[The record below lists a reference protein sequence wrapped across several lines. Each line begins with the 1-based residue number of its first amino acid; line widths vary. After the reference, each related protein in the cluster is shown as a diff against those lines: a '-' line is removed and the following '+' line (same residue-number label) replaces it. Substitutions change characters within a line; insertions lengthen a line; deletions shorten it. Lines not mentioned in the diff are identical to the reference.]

1 MKVKFIVNVL
11 IIVLLTVFAYN
22 IVLADNETKIETSV
36 NIDDSKNITIT
47 LKARDIELF
56 ESILDYD
63 SDVIEYEGIESK
75 NNWEIKQDEN
85 KLNISIISN
94 NTNNNEEKDIA
105 VLRFKP
111 INIENIDET
120 SISFTNIK
128 VVKQND
134 EIENLDDLNIVAVLN
149 EEDDSN
155 EEDSEAS
162 EDSNIPDG
170 TEENEEEIN
179 QELEGDMKE
188 ELQEDVNDNEEVNED
203 GQNEEYE
210 EDKEEKEDVDES
222 DDIEK
227 NEQSRRNQQW

>member
-56 ESILDYD
+56 ESTLDYD
-63 SDVIEYEGIESK
+63 GDVIEYEGIEAK

-128 VVKQND
+128 VAKQNN

-149 EEDDSN
+149 EENDSN

>member
-149 EEDDSN
+149 EENDSN